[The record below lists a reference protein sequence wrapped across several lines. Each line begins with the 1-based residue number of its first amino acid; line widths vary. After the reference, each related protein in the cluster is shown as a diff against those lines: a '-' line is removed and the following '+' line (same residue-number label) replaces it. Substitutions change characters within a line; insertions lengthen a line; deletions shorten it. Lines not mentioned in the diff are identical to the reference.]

1 MRKSIFTLLILTIS
15 CTLLVAH
22 GQQDYIA
29 SEITKLVLL
38 GTGNPNPDPARSG
51 CALAII
57 VNDTPYIIDF
67 GPGVIRQAASLSP
80 RFGGGIKGLS
90 VQNIK
95 TAFLTHLHSDHTTG
109 YPDLIL
115 TPWVMGRDAPLE
127 VYGPEGIAE
136 MTDNILK
143 AYKQDIDYR
152 LTGSEPANDKGWRV
166 NAHEIKPGKI
176 YQDENI
182 AVQAFLVEHGTWP
195 NAFGF
200 KFTTPDRTIVI
211 SGDTRPCEKL
221 VEMSKGADI
230 LVHEVYSVAGFE
242 NKDPAWKTYHAA
254 HHTSTHELGRIAS
267 QAKPGLVV
275 MYHVL
280 SWGATDEEMLQEI
293 KETYNGKAV
302 VGKDLDIY

>member
-1 MRKSIFTLLILTIS
+1 MRKSISSLAVLMIS
-15 CTLLVAH
+15 CFSFVVC

-29 SEITKLVLL
+29 SETTKLVLL
-38 GTGNPNPDPARSG
+38 GTGNPNPNPERSG

-67 GPGVIRQAASLSP
+67 GPGVIRQAARLTP
-80 RFGGGIKGLS
+80 HYGGNIAGLS
-90 VQNIK
+90 AQNIK

-136 MTDNILK
+136 MSDHILK
-143 AYKQDIDYR
+143 AYQQDIEYR
-152 LTGSEPANDKGWRV
+152 LSGSEPANDQGWRV
-166 NAHEIKPGKI
+166 NSHEIKPGKI

-182 AVQAFLVEHGTWP
+182 EVQAFLVEHGTWP

-211 SGDTRPCEKL
+211 SGDTKPCEKL
-221 VEMSKGADI
+221 IEMSTGADI
-230 LVHEVYSVAGFE
+230 LVHEVYSVKGFE
-242 NKDPAWKTYHAA
+242 EKDPVWKTYHAA

-280 SWGATDEEMLQEI
+280 SWGATDKELLEEI
-293 KETYNGKAV
+293 KTIYDGKTV
-302 VGKDLDIY
+302 VGNDLNIF